1 MSAGLA
7 FSLGLGLGLMAG
19 GIAVYAL
26 LRYIAD
32 KWR

>member
-7 FSLGLGLGLMAG
+7 FALGLGVGLLAG
-19 GIAVYAL
+19 GVAVYAL